1 MSYISKI
8 DPETA
13 GEKEKEVIRNHLA
26 QGYRLTNEKLTL
38 LHNAEA
44 FKAIEDSS
52 YSLDRELQR
61 LIGKRAGDFFE
72 YAISEEND
80 CLVCSTYFRK
90 LLKDNGIDFDNFQFT
105 KKEELLISFGRAL
118 AKDPKNIPDEIYTEL
133 KEEFTEEEQLV
144 FYIIYYRRKTF
155 KEEEIVVIT
164 AMGVLMVANNYFN
177 DILKIEV

>member
-8 DPETA
+8 DLETA

-90 LLKDNGIDFDNFQFT
+90 LLKD
-105 KKEELLISFGRAL
+105 
-118 AKDPKNIPDEIYTEL
+118 PKNIQDEIYTEI
-133 KEEFTEEEQLV
+133 KEEFT
-144 FYIIYYRRKTF
+144 
-155 KEEEIVVIT
+155 EEEIVVIT

>member
-1 MSYISKI
+1 MECSCASERRIIMSYISKI

-61 LIGKRAGDFFE
+61 LIGKEPVTSLNMQFPKKMTAW
-72 YAISEEND
+72 YAVLISE
-80 CLVCSTYFRK
+80 
-90 LLKDNGIDFDNFQFT
+90 
-105 KKEELLISFGRAL
+105 SF
-118 AKDPKNIPDEIYTEL
+118 
-133 KEEFTEEEQLV
+133 
-144 FYIIYYRRKTF
+144 
-155 KEEEIVVIT
+155 
-164 AMGVLMVANNYFN
+164 
-177 DILKIEV
+177 

>member
-52 YSLDRELQR
+52 YW
-61 LIGKRAGDFFE
+61 
-72 YAISEEND
+72 Y
-80 CLVCSTYFRK
+80 
-90 LLKDNGIDFDNFQFT
+90 
-105 KKEELLISFGRAL
+105 
-118 AKDPKNIPDEIYTEL
+118 
-133 KEEFTEEEQLV
+133 
-144 FYIIYYRRKTF
+144 
-155 KEEEIVVIT
+155 
-164 AMGVLMVANNYFN
+164 
-177 DILKIEV
+177 

>member
-13 GEKEKEVIRNHLA
+13 GEKEKEVIRDHLA

-52 YSLDRELQR
+52 YTLDRELQR

-105 KKEELLISFGRAL
+105 KKEELLIFWPRSCKRSE
-118 AKDPKNIPDEIYTEL
+118 KHSDEIYTEL
-133 KEEFTEEEQLV
+133 KEEFT
-144 FYIIYYRRKTF
+144 
-155 KEEEIVVIT
+155 EEEIVVIT

>member
-52 YSLDRELQR
+52 YTLDRELQR

-80 CLVCSTYFRK
+80 CLVCSTY
-90 LLKDNGIDFDNFQFT
+90 GIDFDNFQFT

-133 KEEFTEEEQLV
+133 KEEFTEEE
-144 FYIIYYRRKTF
+144 
-155 KEEEIVVIT
+155 IVVIT

>member
-52 YSLDRELQR
+52 TIFNLQR
-61 LIGKRAGDFFE
+61 
-72 YAISEEND
+72 
-80 CLVCSTYFRK
+80 RK
-90 LLKDNGIDFDNFQFT
+90 NYLFLLAA
-105 KKEELLISFGRAL
+105 LLQKI
-118 AKDPKNIPDEIYTEL
+118 
-133 KEEFTEEEQLV
+133 
-144 FYIIYYRRKTF
+144 RKTF
-155 KEEEIVVIT
+155 RMKS
-164 AMGVLMVANNYFN
+164 
-177 DILKIEV
+177 ILN

>member
-1 MSYISKI
+1 MECSSTSERRIIMSYISKI

-80 CLVCSTYFRK
+80 CLVCSTYV
-90 LLKDNGIDFDNFQFT
+90 
-105 KKEELLISFGRAL
+105 S
-118 AKDPKNIPDEIYTEL
+118 DE
-133 KEEFTEEEQLV
+133 
-144 FYIIYYRRKTF
+144 
-155 KEEEIVVIT
+155 
-164 AMGVLMVANNYFN
+164 
-177 DILKIEV
+177 

>member
-1 MSYISKI
+1 MECSSTSERRIIMSYISKI

-13 GEKEKEVIRNHLA
+13 GEKEKEVIRDHLA

-52 YSLDRELQR
+52 YTLDRELQR

-90 LLKDNGIDFDNFQFT
+90 LLKDNGIDFDNLQRRKNYLF
-105 KKEELLISFGRAL
+105 LLAAL
-118 AKDPKNIPDEIYTEL
+118 LQKI
-133 KEEFTEEEQLV
+133 
-144 FYIIYYRRKTF
+144 RKTF
-155 KEEEIVVIT
+155 QMKS
-164 AMGVLMVANNYFN
+164 
-177 DILKIEV
+177 ILN

>member
-1 MSYISKI
+1 MECSCASERRIIMSYISKI

-105 KKEELLISFGRAL
+105 KKS
-118 AKDPKNIPDEIYTEL
+118 
-133 KEEFTEEEQLV
+133 
-144 FYIIYYRRKTF
+144 
-155 KEEEIVVIT
+155 
-164 AMGVLMVANNYFN
+164 
-177 DILKIEV
+177 

>member
-80 CLVCSTYFRK
+80 CLVCSAYFSR
-90 LLKDNGIDFDNFQFT
+90 
-105 KKEELLISFGRAL
+105 LLIEYGRAI
-118 AKDPKNIPDEIYTEL
+118 ARAPKHVPEDLMRLMQQT
-133 KEEFTEEEQLV
+133 FTEEQLV
-144 FYIIYYRRKTF
+144 
-155 KEEEIVVIT
+155 VIT
-164 AMGVLMVANNYFN
+164 TMGVFMIANNYFN
-177 DILKIEV
+177 DILNVDPAPVQE

>member
-1 MSYISKI
+1 MECSSTSERRIIMSYISKI

-105 KKEELLISFGRAL
+105 KK
-118 AKDPKNIPDEIYTEL
+118 
-133 KEEFTEEEQLV
+133 
-144 FYIIYYRRKTF
+144 
-155 KEEEIVVIT
+155 
-164 AMGVLMVANNYFN
+164 
-177 DILKIEV
+177 

>member
-52 YSLDRELQR
+52 YTLDRELQR

-80 CLVCSTYFRK
+80 CLV
-90 LLKDNGIDFDNFQFT
+90 
-105 KKEELLISFGRAL
+105 LISTIFNLQRRKNYLFLLAAL
-118 AKDPKNIPDEIYTEL
+118 LQKI
-133 KEEFTEEEQLV
+133 
-144 FYIIYYRRKTF
+144 RKTF
-155 KEEEIVVIT
+155 RMKS
-164 AMGVLMVANNYFN
+164 
-177 DILKIEV
+177 ILN

>member
-1 MSYISKI
+1 MECSSTSERRIIMSYISKI

-13 GEKEKEVIRNHLA
+13 DEKEKEVIRNHLA

-52 YSLDRELQR
+52 YTLDRELQR

-90 LLKDNGIDFDNFQFT
+90 LLKDNGIVLTLFNLQ
-105 KKEELLISFGRAL
+105 KKKNYLFLLAAL
-118 AKDPKNIPDEIYTEL
+118 LQKI
-133 KEEFTEEEQLV
+133 
-144 FYIIYYRRKTF
+144 RKTF
-155 KEEEIVVIT
+155 RMKS
-164 AMGVLMVANNYFN
+164 
-177 DILKIEV
+177 ILN

>member
-13 GEKEKEVIRNHLA
+13 GEKEKEVIRDHLA

-52 YSLDRELQR
+52 YTLDRELQR

-90 LLKDNGIDFDNFQFT
+90 LLKDNGIDFDTFQFT
-105 KKEELLISFGRAL
+105 KKEELKRLGIAVNRAE
-118 AKDPKNIPDEIYTEL
+118 K
-133 KEEFTEEEQLV
+133 
-144 FYIIYYRRKTF
+144 YIKLDGEYQPS
-155 KEEEIVVIT
+155 
-164 AMGVLMVANNYFN
+164 L
-177 DILKIEV
+177 DIFE

>member
-52 YSLDRELQR
+52 YSL
-61 LIGKRAGDFFE
+61 
-72 YAISEEND
+72 EEND

-90 LLKDNGIDFDNFQFT
+90 LLKDNGIDFDNFQCT

-133 KEEFTEEEQLV
+133 KEEFTEEE
-144 FYIIYYRRKTF
+144 
-155 KEEEIVVIT
+155 IVVIT

>member
-52 YSLDRELQR
+52 YTLDRELQR
-61 LIGKRAGDFFE
+61 LIGKRAGDFFD
-72 YAISEEND
+72 AVLISE
-80 CLVCSTYFRK
+80 
-90 LLKDNGIDFDNFQFT
+90 
-105 KKEELLISFGRAL
+105 SF
-118 AKDPKNIPDEIYTEL
+118 
-133 KEEFTEEEQLV
+133 
-144 FYIIYYRRKTF
+144 
-155 KEEEIVVIT
+155 
-164 AMGVLMVANNYFN
+164 
-177 DILKIEV
+177 